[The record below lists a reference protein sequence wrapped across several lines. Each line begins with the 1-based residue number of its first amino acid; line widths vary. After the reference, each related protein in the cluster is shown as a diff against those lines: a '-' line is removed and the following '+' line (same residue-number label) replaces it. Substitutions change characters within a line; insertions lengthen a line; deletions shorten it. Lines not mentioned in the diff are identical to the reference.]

1 MVAAFALLPKSHQW
15 DLLLVM
21 PSERGEL
28 EVRELLFAFS
38 VGARLQAVNRR
49 VLEKKPCYTI
59 CRRREETQVYV
70 RPMRRKRLI
79 WELEIGGQASG
90 TTGPF

>member
-1 MVAAFALLPKSHQW
+1 
-15 DLLLVM
+15 M